1 MELTTIIG
9 LEIHVEL
16 ATQSKMFCACP
27 NNSEGI
33 PANTNICPICLAHP
47 GTLPVPNKT
56 ALGWAV
62 LVGRALNC
70 TIRDLSKFDRK
81 HYFYP
86 DLPKGYQISQFD
98 EPIAEHG
105 SITLTFPL
113 EANIRDTAVI
123 GITRAHMEE
132 DAAKSLHDA
141 TGATLV
147 DFNRAGTPLLEIV
160 TDPDFKSALEAKTY
174 AQELQ
179 RILRYLGVSQADME
193 KGQMRVEANVS
204 VQQAGAFEIVNGEVK
219 VLNGFKLN
227 NKVEVKN
234 INSFKAV
241 EKAILFEIDRQTK
254 LLEAGET
261 WEQQTMG
268 WDETKNATVAQRS
281 KGNAA
286 DYRYFPEPDIPPFH
300 PALYATDLHM
310 PELPMAKRA
319 RLRDELNFSYSDAEI
334 LTDNPALANFAEQV
348 VSEIDAWLE
357 AITDEPNKEE
367 QSTHLAKLTGG
378 WITGKLLGL
387 LNGANKTIA
396 DFKTSPENFAELLV
410 LMNTGK
416 LNSTN
421 ALKILEVM
429 VASEVDIDPT
439 HVMEEKG
446 YGQVS
451 DESALQ
457 AIVTEV
463 IKSYPAQVE
472 QYRAGKIPL
481 LQFLKGMVMKA
492 SEGSADPAVAEKLLI
507 ELLGK

>member
-1 MELTTIIG
+1 MELIPIIG
-9 LEIHVEL
+9 LEVHVEL
-16 ATQSKMFCACP
+16 ATKSKMFCACP

-33 PANTNICPICLAHP
+33 PANTNICPVCLAHP
-47 GTLPVPNKT
+47 GSLPVPNRT

-62 LVGRALNC
+62 LVGRALDC
-70 TIRDLSKFDRK
+70 TIREVSKFDRK

-113 EANIRDTAVI
+113 EANIRDTATI
-123 GITRAHMEE
+123 SIRRAHMEE
-132 DAAKSLHDA
+132 DTAKSLHDA
-141 TGATLV
+141 TGATLI
-147 DFNRAGTPLLEIV
+147 DFNRAGAPLVEIV
-160 TDPDFKSALEAKTY
+160 TGPDFKSALEAKTY

-204 VQQAGAFEIVNGEVK
+204 VQPAGSFEIVSGEVK
-219 VLNGFKLN
+219 ALNGFTLN
-227 NKVEVKN
+227 HKIEVKN

-241 EKAILFEIDRQTK
+241 EKAILFEIERQTAMIA
-254 LLEAGET
+254 AGEVWGQAT
-261 WEQQTMG
+261 RG
-268 WDETKNATVAQRS
+268 WDENKGETVAQRS
-281 KGNAA
+281 KENAA

-300 PALYATDLHM
+300 PALYAGGLRL

-319 RLRDELNFSYSDAEI
+319 RLREELNFSYSDAEI
-334 LTDNPALANFAEQV
+334 LTDNPALANFAEAV
-348 VSEIDAWLE
+348 VSEVDAWLE

-367 QSTHLAKLTGG
+367 QGVRLAKLTGG

-387 LNGANKTIA
+387 LNASNKTIK

-421 ALKILEVM
+421 ALKILEAM

-451 DESALQ
+451 DEGALQ
-457 AIVTEV
+457 AIVAEV

-472 QYRAGKIPL
+472 QYRAGKIAI
-481 LQFLKGMVMKA
+481 LQFLKGMVMKT
-492 SEGSADPAVAEKLLI
+492 SEGSADPAVAEKLLVE
-507 ELLGK
+507 ELSK

>member
-1 MELTTIIG
+1 MELTPIIG
-9 LEIHVEL
+9 LEVHVEL

-33 PANTNICPICLAHP
+33 PANTNICPVCLAHP
-47 GTLPVPNKT
+47 GTLPVPNQT

-62 LVGRALNC
+62 LIGKALGC

-105 SITLTFPL
+105 SITLNFPL
-113 EANIRDTAVI
+113 ETNVRDVATI
-123 GITRAHMEE
+123 GIRRAHMEE
-132 DAAKSLHDA
+132 DTAKSLHDA
-141 TGATLV
+141 SQASLV
-147 DFNRAGTPLLEIV
+147 DFNRAGAPLVEIV

-204 VQQAGAFEIVNGEVK
+204 VQAPGSFEIVNGEVK
-219 VLNGFKLN
+219 PLNGFTLN

-254 LLEAGET
+254 LVEAGESWVQET
-261 WEQQTMG
+261 RG
-268 WDETKNATVAQRS
+268 WDENKNATVAQRS
-281 KGNAA
+281 KENAA

-300 PALYATDLHM
+300 PAKYAEGLRL
-310 PELPMAKRA
+310 PELPIAKRA
-319 RLRDELNFSYSDAEI
+319 RLREELNFSYSDAEI
-334 LTDNPALANFAEQV
+334 LTDNPLLANFAEQV
-348 VSEIDAWLE
+348 VSENEAWLE
-357 AITDEPNKEE
+357 AIEDKPQKEE
-367 QSTHLAKLTGG
+367 QNVRLCKLTGG

-387 LNGANKTIA
+387 LNSANKTIK
-396 DFKTSPENFAELLV
+396 DFKISPENFAELLI
-410 LMNTGK
+410 LMHTGK

-421 ALKILEVM
+421 GAKILEQM
-429 VASEVDIDPT
+429 VASEVDLDPT
-439 HVMEEKG
+439 HIMEEKG

-451 DESALQ
+451 DEGALSTVV
-457 AIVTEV
+457 AEV
-463 IKSYPAQVE
+463 IKNYPAQVQ
-472 QYRAGKIPL
+472 QYKDGKVTI

-492 SEGSADPAVAEKLLI
+492 TEGSADPAVAEKLLLE
-507 ELLGK
+507 ELQK